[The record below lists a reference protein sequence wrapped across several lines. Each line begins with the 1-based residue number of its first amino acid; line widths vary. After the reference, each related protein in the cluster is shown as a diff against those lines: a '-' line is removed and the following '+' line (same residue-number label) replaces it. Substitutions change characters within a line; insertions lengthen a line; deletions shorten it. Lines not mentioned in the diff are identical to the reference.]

1 MLRMDASRQFDPAM
15 PGSTQELL
23 TGYSRSS
30 KRDLPGPI
38 IKIGLLIGGIGG
50 VRGWDD
56 SFVTK
61 RSYWLSG

>member
-50 VRGWDD
+50 VRGSDP
-56 SFVTK
+56 TK
-61 RSYWLSG
+61 LPKI